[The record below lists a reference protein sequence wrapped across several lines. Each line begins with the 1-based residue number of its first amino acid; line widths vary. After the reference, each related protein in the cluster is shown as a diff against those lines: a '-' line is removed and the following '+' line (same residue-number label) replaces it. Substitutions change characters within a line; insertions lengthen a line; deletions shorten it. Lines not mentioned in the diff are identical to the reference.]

1 MTTTCEMDWMMS
13 RQFATRVFKGRA
25 LVLALSLVLAAWAAA
40 HGKKDWP
47 VPEEAAKLKNPVP
60 ASEAALAAGKALF
73 LERCAQCHGVG
84 GKGDGPDADL
94 YSVKPADFTD
104 AHMMGE
110 MTDGEIFWK
119 ITEGRRPMPSF
130 KKQLTEEQRW
140 QLVNYVRTFAPRP
153 APALRPNAA
162 PANKNKNKKP
172 APTKP

>member
-1 MTTTCEMDWMMS
+1 MMMS
-13 RQFATRVFKGRA
+13 RQFASRLSRGGAFS
-25 LVLALSLVLAAWAAA
+25 LALSLAAVVWVAA

-47 VPEEAAKLKNPVP
+47 VPEEATKLKNPVP

-73 LERCAQCHGVG
+73 VEHCAQCHGVG
-84 GKGDGPDADL
+84 GKGDGPEAPM

-119 ITEGRRPMPSF
+119 ISEGRRPMPTF

-140 QLVNYVRTFAPRP
+140 QLVNYVRAFAPQP
-153 APALRPNAA
+153 APAPKPSAA
-162 PANKNKNKKP
+162 PANKNKKA